1 MEATIDVNSL
11 RKPFGPTVVLD
22 GITFTVL
29 PGQVTGF
36 VGPNVA
42 RRQPLLTCPP
52 YPSVTPVTPAIPG
65 KG

>member
-1 MEATIDVNSL
+1 MEAIIEVNSL
-11 RKPFGPTVVLD
+11 RKPFGPTVVLG

-29 PGQVTGF
+29 PGQVTRF
-36 VGPNVA
+36 IGPNGA
-42 RRQPLLTCPP
+42 RRPPVLTCTP